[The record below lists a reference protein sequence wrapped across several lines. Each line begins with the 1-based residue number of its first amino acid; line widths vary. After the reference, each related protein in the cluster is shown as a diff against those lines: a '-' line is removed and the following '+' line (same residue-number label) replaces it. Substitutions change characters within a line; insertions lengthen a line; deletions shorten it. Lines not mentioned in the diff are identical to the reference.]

1 MNVEVLK
8 ESIIEYLELKDQG
21 RNATNPFLTYYESDS
36 IETDGE
42 KMSYIN
48 HMYDNL
54 VEQLNADSTALS
66 ESKVKA
72 SKKLAAI
79 NEAYQKELEDSM
91 HIDSIFKKIHDLKR
105 LHVLTQTEAQAMFP
119 ETTPELLHL
128 NTLERKE
135 EELQA
140 NIDQVAK
147 EASGVQQALDNSRQK
162 LEEKLRDY
170 EEKKSQE
177 EHKLELLVVIQNVV
191 RKKREQIVERNASLI
206 QLKKDIEDFK
216 NQIDNDERRILLA
229 SAQVERIKADVQEP
243 RDHLLKL
250 EAIKSSLHKEMSN
263 IDREIDAK
271 KREDEESD
279 RMRNEA
285 ISKLRKR
292 LEGFREKKQM
302 YEEKA
307 RVRLKLQNLLKEL
320 EVLGIKLEVEDKVKT
335 LLK

>member
-1 MNVEVLK
+1 MNVEALK
-8 ESIIEYLELKDQG
+8 ESIIEYLELKDLG
-21 RNATNPFLTYYESDS
+21 KAGANPLMNYYECDS
-36 IETDGE
+36 QGTDGE
-42 KMSYIN
+42 KASYIG
-48 HMYDNL
+48 HMYENL
-54 VEQLNADSTALS
+54 LEQLNGESSALA
-66 ESKVKA
+66 ESKAEV
-72 SKKLAAI
+72 SKKLALV
-79 NEAYQKELEDSM
+79 NKNYQIELEDSM
-91 HIDSIFKKIHDLKR
+91 HIDSIFKKIHELKR
-105 LHVLTQTEAQAMFP
+105 LHVHTQTEAQAMFP

-128 NTLERKE
+128 NTLERKG

-140 NIDQVAK
+140 NVDHVEK
-147 EASGVQQALDNSRQK
+147 EASNVQKSLDNSRQK
-162 LEEKLRDY
+162 LDEKIRNY

-206 QLKKDIEDFK
+206 QLKKEIEDFK
-216 NQIDNDERRILLA
+216 TQIEYNERQILLT
-229 SAQVERIKADVQEP
+229 SAQVERIKLDVQEP
-243 RDHLLKL
+243 RDHLLRL
-250 EAIKSSLHKEMSN
+250 ESIKSSLHKEMST

-292 LEGFREKKQM
+292 LEGFRDKKQM

-320 EVLGIKLEVEDKVKT
+320 EAVGIKLDVEDKVKS